1 MIFIEE
7 PFKFVFAPETFEDE
21 NPLTIWG
28 YWVDPDEKNKKLRSA
43 DGLNLPPMKEYLKD
57 YHYKNFLVN
66 LLHLEC
72 MPQMVITQLKT
83 NSQLN

>member
-28 YWVDPDEKNKKLRSA
+28 YWVDPDGKEQKVEKCGWLKFTA
-43 DGLNLPPMKEYLKD
+43 DERVFEGLPL
-57 YHYKNFLVN
+57 
-66 LLHLEC
+66 
-72 MPQMVITQLKT
+72 
-83 NSQLN
+83 